1 MTVPASAASNVT
13 MPARLGYRDVRSD
26 STAVAGTYPFEIAAA
41 TVTGWHHHDLHQL
54 EYALQGVAE
63 VETAHARYLLPPQQ
77 AAWIP
82 AGTEHCTTLTRTRSL
97 AVFFDPA
104 FFAAQPPGLVAGG
117 RVRILAVEPVI
128 REMVLHA
135 RRWPIQRE
143 AGDPA
148 ADAFF
153 AALAHVIADSL
164 GHEAPLSL
172 PASGDPLVGPAMRV
186 TLASLAD
193 VTLADVCAAVAVSER
208 TLRRAFEAQA
218 GMPWRQYLLQA
229 RLLRAMA
236 LLSQPGPTVL
246 DIATGVGFESL
257 SGFTRAFRRLTGES
271 PLAYRQRVLRS

>member
-1 MTVPASAASNVT
+1 
-13 MPARLGYRDVRSD
+13 
-26 STAVAGTYPFEIAAA
+26 
-41 TVTGWHHHDLHQL
+41 
-54 EYALQGVAE
+54 
-63 VETAHARYLLPPQQ
+63 
-77 AAWIP
+77 
-82 AGTEHCTTLTRTRSL
+82 
-97 AVFFDPA
+97 
-104 FFAAQPPGLVAGG
+104 
-117 RVRILAVEPVI
+117 VEPVI
-128 REMVLHA
+128 REMVLYA

-172 PASGDPLVGPAMRV
+172 PTSGDPLVATAMRV
-186 TLASLAD
+186 TLASLAG
-193 VTLADVCAAVAVSER
+193 VTLADGWAAVAVSQR
-208 TLRRAFEAQA
+208 TPRRACEAQA

-246 DIATGVGFESL
+246 AIATDVGFESL